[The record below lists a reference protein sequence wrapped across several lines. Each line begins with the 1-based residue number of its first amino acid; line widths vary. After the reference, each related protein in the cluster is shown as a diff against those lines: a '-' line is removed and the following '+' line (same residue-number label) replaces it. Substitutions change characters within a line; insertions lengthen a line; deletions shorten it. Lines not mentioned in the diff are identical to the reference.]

1 MMGDDM
7 IDTDAIGPVDV
18 AVLGFT
24 GDARHGQVAEA
35 ILELVDAGIVR
46 VIDLAYVAKDHDGG
60 IDILE
65 VVDSELADA
74 LAQLDPD
81 LDLLNDDDLL
91 EIGDRL
97 EPGTGALVAVW
108 ENTWAARLGAAVRSA
123 GGQVI
128 DHVRIPRDVVVAAL
142 DALRDA
148 QEAQQ

>member
-1 MMGDDM
+1 M

-46 VIDLAYVAKDHDGG
+46 VIDLAGSVVV
-60 IDILE
+60 LE
-65 VVDSELADA
+65 VVDSALADA
-74 LAQLDPD
+74 LARLDAD
-81 LDLLNDDDLL
+81 LDLLNDDDLHD
-91 EIGDRL
+91 IAAGL

>member
-46 VIDLAYVAKDHDGG
+46 VIDLAYVAKDHDGSVVV
-60 IDILE
+60 LE
-65 VVDSELADA
+65 VVDSALADA
-74 LAQLDPD
+74 LARLDAD
-81 LDLLNDDDLL
+81 LDLLNDDDLHD
-91 EIGDRL
+91 GL